1 MKKHPSKLELRSEID
16 RQVAD
21 YLEHGGNV
29 EHIDRGI
36 SGHPYSDSPINPTGT
51 LFDQPRA
58 ERTLVPEVVAA
69 LESRRRPAK
78 PAAKKP
84 RHQAAKKVAIY
95 DDFGEVVRWV
105 WRD

>member
-1 MKKHPSKLELRSEID
+1 MKKQPSKLELRSEID

-21 YLEHGGNV
+21 YLDHGGNV
-29 EHIDRGI
+29 DHIDRGI
-36 SGHPYSDSPINPTGT
+36 SAHQHSDGAINPTGT
-51 LFDQPRA
+51 LFNQPRE

-78 PAAKKP
+78 PIDKKP
-84 RHQAAKKVAIY
+84 RQPVAKKVPIY

>member
-1 MKKHPSKLELRSEID
+1 MKKHPSKLELRSAID
-16 RQVAD
+16 RQVAE
-21 YLEHGGNV
+21 YLEQGGNV

-36 SGHPYSDSPINPTGT
+36 SGHQHSDGPINPTGT
-51 LFDQPRA
+51 LFNQPRE

-78 PAAKKP
+78 PASNKP
-84 RHQAAKKVAIY
+84 QHQQAKKVPIY